1 MKNANLARQ
10 RERERPQNAD
20 LDGAT
25 EQFVKGWSKAER
37 HDLGTETKVGTETEV
52 SRGD

>member
-10 RERERPQNAD
+10 REQERPQNAN
-20 LDGAT
+20 LHGAT
-25 EQFVKGWSKAER
+25 ERFVEVWSKAER
-37 HDLGTETKVGTETEV
+37 HDLGTETKVGTATEV